1 MKISFE
7 NPDKING
14 LMTLTVEEADYKENV
29 EKKLKDYRKKANVPG
44 FRPGMV
50 PMGLIKR
57 QYGTAIKVDEVN
69 KLVGEN
75 IYKYVQ
81 ENNIAMLG
89 EPMPSDKQVE
99 QDLESD
105 GPFTFVFDIAVA
117 PDFKIELTNK
127 DKINYYNIDVD
138 DKLID
143 EQVESFAARAGHYDK
158 VEAYDPELRDMLKGD
173 LREQKKKGKD
183 KEDGITVSDAVL
195 MPQYIKVDKQKKLF
209 EGCKVGDIITFN
221 PKKAYPDNDAEIASL
236 LKVKKEDVKDLKSDF
251 TFQITEISRFVK
263 ADVDQKLFDQIYG
276 EGEVKTEEEFRN
288 RIAEG
293 IKAQFAGNSDYR
305 FLLDIRK
312 YAEDKEGELKFPE
325 ELLKRIMKNNNRDRE
340 EDFVEKN
347 FEGSLKELKWHL
359 IKEQLVN
366 ANEIKIEQ
374 DDIKNAAKE
383 SARAQFAQYGMTNV
397 PDEYLDNYATDLL
410 KKQEQ
415 VQAFVD
421 RAIDMKLTEAL
432 KKVVKLTNKK
442 VSLDG
447 FNKLFE
453 EK

>member
-173 LREQKKKGKD
+173 LREQEKKGKD

-312 YAEDKEGELKFPE
+312 YAEDKVGELKFPE